1 MSMAEQDRRRETMDQ
16 PRRHLTYAN
25 VMSTLAVFLLL
36 AGGTALAAK
45 QLGKKTVGA
54 KQLKSNAVT
63 TPKIKKAAVTKA
75 KIKDGA
81 VDSTKLADNSVT
93 STKIVDGAVTAAD
106 INSSTVPYSQITTRL
121 RNTSTVPLAP
131 GTVYPLGS
139 YTQQPGE
146 DNQLLASVDIQFA
159 ASCSPP
165 RLAQVILLRNAAKPA
180 EPEVTD
186 FYGVAVVQDL
196 NAGAVTRRVDMSPFF
211 IGIPQAFNKMSPNA
225 PATDTFTLFL
235 SAANCGAGSGVN
247 VTGAALDVIST
258 K

>member
-1 MSMAEQDRRRETMDQ
+1 MGQ
-16 PRRHLTYAN
+16 PRRRVTYAN

-36 AGGTALAAK
+36 AGGTAIAAK

-81 VDSTKLADNSVT
+81 VDSTKLADGSVT
-93 STKIVDGAVTAAD
+93 TTKIVDGSVTGAK

-121 RNTSTVPLAP
+121 RNTTTVPLTA
-131 GTVYPLGS
+131 GAVYPLGS

-146 DNQLLASVDIQFA
+146 DNQLLASADIQFT

-165 RLAQVILLRNAAKPA
+165 RLVQVILLRNAPKPA

-186 FYGVAVVQDL
+186 YYGVGVIQDL
-196 NAGAVTRRVDMSPFF
+196 SAGAVTRRVDLSPFF
-211 IGIPQAFNKMSPNA
+211 IGTTPSFNKMSPTA
-225 PATDTFTLFL
+225 PVTDSYSLFL
-235 SAANCGAGSGVN
+235 ALGSCGAGSGIN
-247 VTGAALDVIST
+247 VTGAGIDVIST